1 VSDPKARL
9 RARTGGTR
17 RSTSATTATLP
28 SCSRSQKE
36 HLVKTANMMALSGL
50 AIVALAVTG
59 AVLLI
64 VSFVVPGA
72 QQRSS
77 ACAYSSRLSSCGSP
91 CPW

>member
-1 VSDPKARL
+1 
-9 RARTGGTR
+9 
-17 RSTSATTATLP
+17 
-28 SCSRSQKE
+28 
-36 HLVKTANMMALSGL
+36 MALTGL